1 MYLPAHF
8 AIEDAAT
15 LHALMREHP
24 LGALVRTVPDGLA
37 ADHLPF
43 ELDTATAPYG
53 LLRAHVARGNPLG
66 HEARDGREVLVIF
79 QGPARYVTPD
89 WYATKRDTGKVVPT
103 WNYAVVH
110 AYGTLTT
117 IDDAEWLRALVTRLT
132 DRHEADREQP
142 WHVGDAPAE
151 YIDRQLRAIVG
162 IEIAIT
168 RLVGKWK
175 LSQNRTPADRAGVV
189 AGLIAE
195 GGETDVAMAGLMRSD
210 EG

>member
-1 MYLPAHF
+1 MYSPAHF
-8 AIEDAAT
+8 VIEDADT
-15 LHALMREHP
+15 LHALVRAHP
-24 LGALVRTVPDGLA
+24 LGALVRAVPDGLA

-43 ELDTATAPYG
+43 ELDATISPYG
-53 LLRAHVARGNPLG
+53 RLRAHVARGNPVWR
-66 HEARDGREVLVIF
+66 EARDDRDVLVIF
-79 QGPARYVTPD
+79 QGPARYVTPA
-89 WYATKRDTGKVVPT
+89 WYPTKHDTGKVVPT

-110 AYGTLTT
+110 AYGKLTA
-117 IDDAEWLRALVTRLT
+117 IDDPEWLRALVTRLT
-132 DRHEADREQP
+132 DRHEASREEP

-151 YIDRQLRAIVG
+151 YIERQLRAIVG

-195 GGETDVAMAGLMRSD
+195 GGATGAAMAGLMRSD

>member
-8 AIEDAAT
+8 AIEDTET
-15 LHALMREHP
+15 LHALVRQHP
-24 LGALVRTVPDGLA
+24 LGTLVRVTSEGLA

-43 ELDTATAPYG
+43 ELDTTTAPYG
-53 LLRAHVARGNPLG
+53 RLRAHVARGNPLCR
-66 HEARDGREVLVIF
+66 EARDDRDVLVIF
-79 QGPARYVTPD
+79 QGPARYITPA

-110 AYGTLTT
+110 AYGQLTT

-132 DRHEADREQP
+132 DRHEAGRAEP
-142 WHVGDAPAE
+142 WHVGDAPAD

-162 IEIAIT
+162 IELAIT

-175 LSQNRTPADRAGVV
+175 LSQNRTPADRAGVM

-195 GGETDVAMAGLMRSD
+195 GGATGVAMAGLMRSD